1 MKPKVYV
8 FDQGKSD
15 ASDRRAKTLK
25 VIRREGFYAER
36 LAHALSIVA
45 AFSLKYGMMAFNL
58 ARNFLLSLSGQ
69 LLILTFVFVMIVEI
83 VILIPSLASDQER
96 WLTDRVRQAEL
107 TSQAVDTSE
116 KNAVSRPVSS
126 QLRKSAGVLY
136 LAIQNEGV
144 RDYVLFDQN
153 VVVPEKVMDLRQTH
167 TNIWHDIT
175 YLWAPWET
183 FMGQPDRL
191 LHIVAKPR
199 VRSGEVIEIVVK
211 ADPLK
216 AYLKASLLS
225 MLRVSLSIS
234 FLAGFLVFVALSVFI
249 VRPIQNLTQAIQ
261 RFKTNPEDVTVTRPS
276 GQLNEIGHIE
286 AELASMQEEVRQAL
300 RSRAR
305 LAALGQAVS
314 KINHDLRNMLTS
326 AQMASDRL
334 ANSADPIV
342 AKALPRL
349 ERALD
354 RAVALAQ
361 NVLTYGKSDEQT
373 PQIQIVKLKAL
384 AEAAAEDAGLGLA
397 TQGPEAVRFISKVA
411 KGFNLEADPE
421 QLHRLLVNL
430 MRNARQAI
438 ELQPNRKARGRLTLT
453 AVKTSEEVLLI
464 VNDNGPGIPE
474 KLRDKLFQP
483 FTSSTTPGG
492 SGLGLA
498 IARELAQLH
507 GGDVRL
513 VSSGAEG
520 TTFEVRLPL
529 KP

>member
-1 MKPKVYV
+1 M
-8 FDQGKSD
+8 S
-15 ASDRRAKTLK
+15 KTHLG
-25 VIRREGFYAER
+25 RQDGFYAQR
-36 LAHALSIVA
+36 LARLAGGIA
-45 AFSLKYGMMAFNL
+45 GFGLKYGLIVFMG
-58 ARNFLLSLSGQ
+58 ARRFVLSLSGQ
-69 LLILTFVFVMIVEI
+69 LLILTALFILIVEA

-96 WLTDRVRQAEL
+96 WLLDHVRQAEIA
-107 TSQAVDTSE
+107 SQSIDVAQ
-116 KNAVSRPVSS
+116 NNNVSKSVSN
-126 QLRKSAGVLY
+126 QLRRSAGVLY
-136 LAIQNEGV
+136 LSVEINGETI
-144 RDYVLFDQN
+144 RLFDDN
-153 VVVPEKVMDLRQTH
+153 VVVPDEVLDLRLSH
-167 TNIWHDIT
+167 KDFAHDIG

-183 FMGQPDRL
+183 FMGKPDRL
-191 LHIVAKPR
+191 IHIVAQPK
-199 VRSGEVIEIVVK
+199 VRSGQEIEIVVK
-211 ADPLK
+211 AAPLRQN
-216 AYLKASLLS
+216 LKASLIG
-225 MLRVSLSIS
+225 MLRMSLSIS
-234 FLAGFLVFVALSVFI
+234 FAAGILVFAALSAFI
-249 VRPIQNLTQAIQ
+249 VHPIQNLTYAIV
-261 RFKTNPEDVTVTRPS
+261 RFKANPEDALATTKPS
-276 GQLNEIGHIE
+276 GRMDEIGHIE
-286 AELASMQEEVRQAL
+286 RELASMQEEVRYAL

-334 ANSADPIV
+334 ANSDDPTV

-354 RAVALAQ
+354 RALSLAQ

-373 PQIQIVKLKAL
+373 PQIQIVKFKAL
-384 AEAAAEDAGLGLA
+384 AEAAAEDAGLGMTTRAQERVLF
-397 TQGPEAVRFISKVA
+397 TPKIA
-411 KGFNLEADPE
+411 KGFFLEADPE
-421 QLHRLLVNL
+421 QLHRMLVNL

-438 ELQPNRKARGRLTLT
+438 ELQPNRKARGRVTLT
-453 AVKTSEEVLLI
+453 AIKTSEEVLLI
-464 VNDNGPGIPE
+464 VADNGPGIPE

-513 VSSGAEG
+513 VNSGAEG